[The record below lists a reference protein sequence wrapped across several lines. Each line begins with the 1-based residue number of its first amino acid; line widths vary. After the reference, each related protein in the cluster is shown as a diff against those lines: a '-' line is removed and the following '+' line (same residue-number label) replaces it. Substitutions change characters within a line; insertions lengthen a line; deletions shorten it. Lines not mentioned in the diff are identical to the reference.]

1 MLVCKEPQ
9 SYTLLRKEKH
19 VLIYTRQ
26 QTHIASETRN
36 FPFTATD
43 LPSIP
48 TGSVFKRYIYIYSTE
63 DVHDTICI
71 FYMQLEHPEKHLIQ
85 TTQMLQKRE
94 ISLAYGNI
102 NSCKK
107 RKLFSE
113 TELQKPE
120 ISPRNR

>member
-36 FPFTATD
+36 FPFIATD

-48 TGSVFKRYIYIYSTE
+48 TGSVFKRYIYIYTALKMFMTQFVYFICSLSTLRSILYKPRKCFKNGKFPL
-63 DVHDTICI
+63 HT
-71 FYMQLEHPEKHLIQ
+71 
-85 TTQMLQKRE
+85 E
-94 ISLAYGNI
+94 I
-102 NSCKK
+102 
-107 RKLFSE
+107 
-113 TELQKPE
+113 
-120 ISPRNR
+120 